1 MKKGDMEAFL
11 ISKDDLKSFKNE
23 IILEITKIVKSK
35 NEDSEVWLR
44 TRDVCKLLKVSA
56 STLQNLRNNGKMPF
70 KKLNGIILY
79 KRTDIES
86 LIDNS
91 KK

>member
-1 MKKGDMEAFL
+1 MEAFL
-11 ISKDDLKSFKNE
+11 ISKEDLNSFKNE
-23 IILEITKIVKSK
+23 IILEITRIVKFK
-35 NEDSEVWLR
+35 NEVSEVWLR